1 MVGSGS
7 ALNLEYKS
15 HGTMVCVPPSPIT
28 PVLQGPGGPVVV
40 HWGRVGDTCSIYL
53 CVVSLKNLQRGK
65 PLLGSGRFFF
75 RFAYPHQKIPRRAER
90 TVASPQG
97 RASASGHLS
106 VSTCPENMTRGSHLG
121 WPSERRCGF
130 FFFFL
135 RADVH
140 VFCQNGQNLRAI
152 LFLNSLYLE
161 KNLRSAGPR

>member
-75 RFAYPHQKIPRRAER
+75 SICLSPSKDTPPRRKNRRQSPGPCECKR
-90 TVASPQG
+90 PLVCLNLPGEHDPRIPLGVA
-97 RASASGHLS
+97 
-106 VSTCPENMTRGSHLG
+106 LG
-121 WPSERRCGF
+121 KALR
-130 FFFFL
+130 FFFL
-135 RADVH
+135 FFASRCACVLSKWTKSYP
-140 VFCQNGQNLRAI
+140 FFEFPISREE
-152 LFLNSLYLE
+152 S
-161 KNLRSAGPR
+161 